1 MENTKTKGSEELID
15 LAKLTFEEQAYC
27 DEFSAVYRRYADKIP
42 DDE

>member
-27 DEFSAVYRRYADKIP
+27 DLEVWILNEEKQWY
-42 DDE
+42 